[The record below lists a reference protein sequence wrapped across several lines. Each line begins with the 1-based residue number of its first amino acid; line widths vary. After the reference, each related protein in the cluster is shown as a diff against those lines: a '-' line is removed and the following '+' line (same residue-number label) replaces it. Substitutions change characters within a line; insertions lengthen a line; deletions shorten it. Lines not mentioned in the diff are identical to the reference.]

1 MDAPL
6 TMTFDADDLQERFL
20 ASLRDRVAWQARQAE
35 RIRNAVPTATRL
47 DVLQI
52 DELRRL
58 VDAEGDRPRTREWQ
72 SFLAEL
78 DVLADDDGRL
88 PAQLERLV
96 RVVLADLL
104 P

>member
-6 TMTFDADDLQERFL
+6 TTTVDADELQERFL
-20 ASLRDRVAWQARQAE
+20 TSLRDRVAWQARQAE
-35 RIRNAVPTATRL
+35 RIRNAVPAAMRL

-72 SFLAEL
+72 SFLSEL
-78 DVLADDDGRL
+78 DVLADDAGRL

-104 P
+104 T